1 MTVRQA
7 TAGKLLLLYLCNSI
21 LNLGRLYT
29 KRHEWISID
38 DKKSIGTIGIS
49 EYAQEA
55 LGDVVYVELPDS
67 GAKLEQG
74 QTAGAIES
82 VKAASDIYAP
92 VTGTVLEKND
102 KVEETPTLINKSPY
116 EKGWLF
122 KIELKDASQ
131 LSNLMDEKAYENFRT
146 QEHED

>member
-1 MTVRQA
+1 M
-7 TAGKLLLLYLCNSI
+7 
-21 LNLGRLYT
+21 
-29 KRHEWISID
+29 
-38 DKKSIGTIGIS
+38 
-49 EYAQEA
+49 
-55 LGDVVYVELPDS
+55 GDVVYVELPDS
-67 GAKLEQG
+67 GVQLEQG

-116 EKGWLF
+116 EKGGTFSRTFFAKSRIFQNSFIVLGWLF
-122 KIELKDASQ
+122 KVELKDTKQ
-131 LSNLMDEKAYENFRT
+131 LGGLMDEKAYEIFRS